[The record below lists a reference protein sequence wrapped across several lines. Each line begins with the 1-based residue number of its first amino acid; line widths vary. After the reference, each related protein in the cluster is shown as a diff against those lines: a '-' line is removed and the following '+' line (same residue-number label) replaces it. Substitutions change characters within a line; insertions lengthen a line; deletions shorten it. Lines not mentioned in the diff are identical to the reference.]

1 MHARGAKCLGDPPE
15 FMPQLSRSK
24 GLSCADMAAQA
35 LQRSVPV
42 YNPRM
47 LYHLAQINIAR
58 LIAPLDDPKLADFV
72 AQLDPVNAGADHA
85 PGFVWRLQS
94 SSGNATD
101 IAYSDDPFVIVNMSV
116 WESIEALHDYAYAA
130 QHMQAFRDRP
140 NGSRRWRSPTIVCGG
155 SLRDIFRR
163 WPRGAS
169 ASNATRVT
177 VRRRIRSG
185 SLSDFLLRRNRKLS
199 RKPGQ
204 RMSRPRP
211 RLKACGGCGP
221 RQSRTA
227 GSCIAEPCS

>member
-1 MHARGAKCLGDPPE
+1 
-15 FMPQLSRSK
+15 
-24 GLSCADMAAQA
+24 MAAQA

-130 QHMQAFRDRP
+130 QHMQAFRDRAK
-140 NGSRRWRSPTIVCGG
+140 W
-155 SLRDIFRR
+155 FE
-163 WPRGAS
+163 
-169 ASNATRVT
+169 
-177 VRRRIRSG
+177 
-185 SLSDFLLRRNRKLS
+185 KME
-199 RKPGQ
+199 KPHYC
-204 RMSRPRP
+204 
-211 RLKACGGCGP
+211 LWWV
-221 RQSRTA
+221 TA
-227 GSCIAEPCS
+227 GHIPTVAEGRERLEHYQGHGATPYSFWFSQRFPAPEEQEVIA